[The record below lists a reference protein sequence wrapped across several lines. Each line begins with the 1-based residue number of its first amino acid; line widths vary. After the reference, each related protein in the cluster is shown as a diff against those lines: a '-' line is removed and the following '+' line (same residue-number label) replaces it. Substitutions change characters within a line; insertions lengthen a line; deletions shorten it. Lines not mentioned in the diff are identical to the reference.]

1 MEKEER
7 QGCWPKIPPP
17 PPLDFRDVSFLMLRI
32 KKKLLSSY
40 FLNFFRSKDGLFELV
55 WQEDGTVTFKGMTMV
70 THVKIEIGAAAIK

>member
-1 MEKEER
+1 M
-7 QGCWPKIPPP
+7 
-17 PPLDFRDVSFLMLRI
+17 
-32 KKKLLSSY
+32 SSY